1 MKKIIVY
8 LILIFALLFQSKL
21 YSQYYTP
28 WDVQNIGYNTTKLKF
43 INENTGY
50 LAIHHPSSISSEN
63 KSYLVKTTNRGLNW
77 NGIWN
82 GTYDIKFTYEIIG
95 SNLNVYHQM
104 KVDHS
109 TNEGQSWYGNSFNM
123 SGIVGTEPS
132 EQLILKF
139 FNQSTGYLT
148 YVNSDNPY
156 PTLFIFKTNDG
167 GNSWALVFSKTG
179 NSLAPYKFSINDF
192 AFIGNDANHVF
203 FGGYI
208 APVYNLNQKGYITIE
223 TTNGFYNGEHSYG
236 SVGGGSEDCLC
247 INSVSVLPNSPDQKR
262 IILSKY
268 KYSNYNYPDNG
279 IYCKVDNID
288 YKIGNVFE
296 PEQYGGVSFSD
307 NNIGY
312 SYIYNEIYKTSN
324 SGVNWVLVKNE
335 LPDANYCKFRINT
348 YGDIVY
354 AFSNGGGFIRKFISS
369 SINTVSEFQVGFN
382 GYFTLN
388 GESINTPF
396 NYYIKGGIN
405 SFSANTSENKMFYK
419 WSDGNMNNNREID
432 VLNDNFNL
440 VANYK
445 TLEKADN
452 QYAIANPN
460 QTKIYRDTNGTINRI
475 YESMGGIFYSRMTN
489 NGSSF
494 STEEI
499 VNSESDGN
507 KNAFLSEVK
516 KAFITPL
523 DPVANVVAVWQR
535 REGSNEVIKFAYK
548 GGINPAYSW
557 ARGTSYDITVPSTNP
572 FNLQA
577 KCFVHETDNYNLSHN
592 FFSLIAYLK
601 PNGSSVDLMVTAKS
615 SSSATPNN
623 FTIASGNIS
632 EFAVTR
638 SSQGI
643 YQVLYFTYIKDNEVC
658 FKCYKYY
665 IYTPNVV
672 YESDPNNPDFTVSA
686 EPPEY
691 QLTRISPD
699 ISLRNGRPIV
709 TYRGLSNATKWVQFE
724 NNQGSEDYLLNLTNY
739 PIFVRYKYHTT
750 NGSEVWSTRAEY
762 DSYGIEQKNP
772 NVEGCKNGDAYVLN
786 YKYNNLYKQTAYLQ
800 TAPGYCNP
808 GQYSVTDAK
817 LVRGSFYGTS
827 YPYSS
832 PMLLTL
838 NQSGSLYNVSKEI
851 FTISNTRFANVSYM
865 DNLIGIIREQNVN
878 YNFDLGPV
886 IAKNTNIT
894 FMGAAETSVTNS
906 IEFSNTMVSAP
917 FSLGPNDTLILNG
930 QGYYNYVSGN
940 PFLQKRFTVNL
951 MRKSS
956 QGIFMPLFSGAINA
970 TDTIKTEYL
979 RGFIFSSENI
989 PEVDSFYV
997 QLFIDSTSLY
1007 QGDIDYVVSNAYSP
1021 DEVSENGDN
1030 PHTLKKVVHFKNGN
1044 NLSNVIN
1051 SVPKIYEL
1059 SQNYPNPF
1067 NPVTNIKYQLPK
1079 DGLVTLKVY
1088 DITGREI
1095 AKLVNEVKQA
1105 GFYTTSFNGS
1115 NFASGVYFYRIQSGD
1130 FVQVKRMVLIK

>member
-50 LAIHHPSSISSEN
+50 LAIHHPSAISSEN

-123 SGIVGTEPS
+123 SGIVGTAPS

-179 NSLAPYKFSINDF
+179 NDNAKYKFSINDF

-208 APVYNLNQKGYITIE
+208 APINNLNQKGYITIE

-279 IYCKVDNID
+279 IYCKVDNLD

-348 YGDIVY
+348 FGDIVY
-354 AFSNGGGFIRKFISS
+354 AFSNGGDFISKFISS

-419 WSDGNMNNNREID
+419 WSDGNMINNREID

-489 NGSSF
+489 NGISF

-507 KNAFLSEVK
+507 KNAFISEVK
-516 KAFITPL
+516 HTVVTPI
-523 DPVANVVAVWQR
+523 DPNANVAAVWQR
-535 REGSNEVIKFAYK
+535 REGNNEIIKF
-548 GGINPAYSW
+548 
-557 ARGTSYDITVPSTNP
+557 SYRDGQSSLYYWIRESAFNITVPSTNQ
-572 FNLQA
+572 FNLQP
-577 KCFVHETDNYNLSHN
+577 KCFIQKRSAMVGD
-592 FFSLIAYLK
+592 FFSFITYLK
-601 PNGSSVDLMVTAKS
+601 PNGTNIDLMVTAKANLG
-615 SSSATPNN
+615 ATPDN

-632 EFAVTR
+632 EYAVTR
-638 SSQGI
+638 ICDGT
-643 YQVLYFTYIKDNEVC
+643 YQILFFTYIKGNEVY
-658 FKCYKYY
+658 FKCYKYAWY
-665 IYTPNVV
+665 SMPYPHVAQTT
-672 YESDPNNPDFTVSA
+672 DPNNPDFTVSA
-686 EPPEY
+686 NPPDG
-691 QLTRISPD
+691 QLTRITPD

-709 TYRGLSNATKWVQFE
+709 TYRAKSVIQRCVQAE
-724 NNQGSEDYLLNLTNY
+724 TNEDFYYSFWNY
-739 PIFVRYKYHTT
+739 PIFVRYKYYSS
-750 NGSEVWSTRAEY
+750 NEGEIWSTRVIYNSA
-762 DSYGIEQKNP
+762 GVEQTEP

-800 TAPGYCNP
+800 YSPGYCNP
-808 GQYSVTDAK
+808 GQYSLTDAK

-851 FTISNTRFANVSYM
+851 FTVSNTRIANLTVM
-865 DNLIGIIREQNVN
+865 DNLVGTIREQNVN
-878 YNFDLGPV
+878 YNFALGPV
-886 IAKNTNIT
+886 IVKNTNIT

-917 FSLGPNDTLILNG
+917 FSLGPTDTLILNG
-930 QGYYNYVSGN
+930 QGYYNYKSGN

-970 TDTIKTEYL
+970 TDTIETEYL
-979 RGFIFSSENI
+979 RGFIFSSDNI
-989 PEVDSFYV
+989 PQVDSFYV

-1007 QGDIDYVVSNAYSP
+1007 QGDLDYGISNAYSP
-1021 DEVSENGDN
+1021 DEASENGDN
-1030 PHTLKKVVHFKNGN
+1030 SHTLKKAVHFKNVN

-1051 SVPKIYEL
+1051 SVPKTYEL

-1105 GFYTTSFNGS
+1105 GFYTASFNGS

-1130 FVQVKRMVLIK
+1130 FIQVKRMVLIK